1 MYVKMPKTARWTTR
15 LVVALLLVLIG
26 CRPAW
31 QATIVQPDGDAFM
44 VNREILE
51 TLDGFREDLNGREV
65 VPLERVLLTAGHWS
79 VERLVLIAVDVVDGV
94 DGVDGARREFG
105 WADVAEDAWW
115 MDDGHLSIGGEEL
128 LVSRVEV
135 IPSLLLD
142 RVEAR
147 IIDLAPTA
155 AAALGLPAPGQAT
168 GRVLEP
174 SSARHVLLLFLD
186 GFGYVRY
193 TEALADGLIPYL
205 ASLGEPIVGLTAYP
219 PTTNVASAS
228 MLTGALPEVHGA
240 DRRGI
245 RTVETET
252 LLDVA
257 AAVGLQVV
265 AIEGEALAFNLRNAE
280 MQLSGDRDGNG
291 STDDNVLAN
300 ALAALEKG
308 MPDLFFVH
316 FHGIDDA
323 GHEYGPGAPQERSKI
338 REVDAAVERLVGAVP
353 SDTLVIIF
361 ADHGMHAV
369 NELGR
374 LGNHGHLIE
383 RDMFIPIFV
392 MVKGGDI

>member
-1 MYVKMPKTARWTTR
+1 MYVKMPKTARRTTCF
-15 LVVALLLVLIG
+15 VVTLLLFLVG

-31 QATIVQPDGDAFM
+31 QAAIVQPDGDAFM
-44 VNREILE
+44 ANREILE

-79 VERLVLIAVDVVDGV
+79 VERLVLVDVN
-94 DGVDGARREFG
+94 GARREFG

-115 MDDGHLSIGGEEL
+115 MDNGRLSIGGEEL

-135 IPSLLLD
+135 VPSSLLD

-147 IIDLAPTA
+147 ITDVAPTA
-155 AAALGLPAPGQAT
+155 AAALGLAAPGQAT
-168 GRVLEP
+168 GRVLES

-186 GFGYVRY
+186 GFGYARY

-205 ASLGEPIVGLTAYP
+205 ASLGEPLVGLTVYP
-219 PTTNVASAS
+219 PCTSVASAS
-228 MLTGALPEVHGA
+228 ALTGALPKVHGA

-245 RTVETET
+245 RKVETET
-252 LLDVA
+252 ILDVA
-257 AAVGLQVV
+257 TATGLQVV

-280 MQLSGDRDGNG
+280 TQLSGDRDGNG
-291 STDDNVLAN
+291 GTDDNVLAN

-338 REVDAAVERLVGAVP
+338 REVDAAVEQLVEAVP
-353 SDTLVIIF
+353 SDTLIIIF

-369 NELGR
+369 DELGR

-383 RDMFIPIFV
+383 RDMFVPVFV
-392 MVKGGDI
+392 VVKGGDT

>member
-1 MYVKMPKTARWTTR
+1 MYVKMPKTARRTTR

-31 QATIVQPDGDAFM
+31 RATIVRPDGDAFM
-44 VNREILE
+44 VNREVLE

-79 VERLVLIAVDVVDGV
+79 VERLVLVAVDV
-94 DGVDGARREFG
+94 VDGARREFG
-105 WADVAEDAWW
+105 WAGVAEDAWW
-115 MDDGHLSIGGEEL
+115 MDDGRLSIGGEEL

-135 IPSLLLD
+135 IPSPLLD

-205 ASLGEPIVGLTAYP
+205 ANLGEPLVGLTVYP
-219 PTTNVASAS
+219 PCTSVASAS
-228 MLTGALPEVHGA
+228 ALTGALPEVHGA
-240 DRRGI
+240 DQRGI

-252 LLDVA
+252 LFDVA
-257 AAVGLQVV
+257 TAAGLQVV

-291 STDDNVLAN
+291 GTDDNVLAN
-300 ALAALEKG
+300 ALAALETG

-323 GHEYGPGAPQERSKI
+323 GHEYGPGASQERSKI
-338 REVDAAVERLVGAVP
+338 REVDAAVEQLVEAIP

-369 NELGR
+369 DELGR

-383 RDMFIPIFV
+383 RDMFIPIYLFNR
-392 MVKGGDI
+392 

>member
-1 MYVKMPKTARWTTR
+1 MYVKMPKTARRTTR
-15 LVVALLLVLIG
+15 IVVALLLVLIS

-31 QATIVQPDGDAFM
+31 QATIVQPDGDVFT
-44 VNREILE
+44 VNREVLE

-79 VERLVLIAVDVVDGV
+79 VERLVLVD
-94 DGVDGARREFG
+94 VDGARREFG

-115 MDDGHLSIGGEEL
+115 MDNGRLSIGGEEL

-135 IPSLLLD
+135 IPSPLLD

-147 IIDLAPTA
+147 IIDVAPTA
-155 AAALGLPAPGQAT
+155 AAALRLPAPGQAM
-168 GRVLEP
+168 GRVLES

-205 ASLGEPIVGLTAYP
+205 ASLGEPLVGLTVYP
-219 PTTNVASAS
+219 PCTSVASAS
-228 MLTGALPEVHGA
+228 ALTGALPEVHGA
-240 DRRGI
+240 DQRGI

-252 LLDVA
+252 LFDVA
-257 AAVGLQVV
+257 TAAGLHVV

-300 ALAALEKG
+300 ALAALERG

-369 NELGR
+369 DELGR

-392 MVKGGDI
+392 VVKGGDI

>member
-1 MYVKMPKTARWTTR
+1 MMHMYKKMSKTACRTTR
-15 LVVALLLVLIG
+15 LVVTLLIVLIG

-31 QATIVQPDGDAFM
+31 QATVVQPDGGTFA
-44 VNREILE
+44 VNRKVLE
-51 TLDGFREDLNGREV
+51 TLDGFREDMNGREL

-79 VERLVLIAVDVVDGV
+79 VERLVLVD
-94 DGVDGARREFG
+94 VDGARREFG
-105 WADVAEDAWW
+105 WADVADDAWW
-115 MDDGHLSIGGEEL
+115 MDNGRLSIAGEEL
-128 LVSRVEV
+128 PVSRVEV
-135 IPSLLLD
+135 IPSPLLD
-142 RVEAR
+142 RAAAR
-147 IIDLAPTA
+147 IIDIAPTA
-155 AAALGLPAPGQAT
+155 AAALGLRAPGQAA
-168 GRVLEP
+168 GQVLA
-174 SSARHVLLLFLD
+174 SSPAHHVLLLFLD

-193 TEALADGLIPYL
+193 TEALAEGLIPYL
-205 ASLGEPIVGLTAYP
+205 ASLGDPFVGLTVYP

-228 MLTGALPEVHGA
+228 VLTGALPEVHGA

-245 RTVETET
+245 RKVETET

-257 AAVGLQVV
+257 TAAGLRVV
-265 AIEGEALAFNLRNAE
+265 AVEGEALAFNLRNAE

-291 STDDNVLAN
+291 ETDDNVLAN
-300 ALAALEKG
+300 ALAALESG

-338 REVDAAVERLVGAVP
+338 SEVDAAVERLVEAVP
-353 SDTLVIIF
+353 SGTLIIIF

-369 NELGR
+369 DELGR

-392 MVKGGDI
+392 VVKGGDI